1 MYNFLSFLVVVSG
14 ADSFLLYLI
23 WWIPTNHEFYA
34 SNRDWFQL
42 FNQLLSFTSQTQEF
56 LYIFMS
62 TQKSTIC
69 FLVCSPSRQKKTV
82 EKEIVVLF
90 LFDKGQSENIF
101 SSFLS
106 STSSGNW
113 RLSTVVPLVWCVTTF
128 DRYNRCTNARCILS
142 SQAGTKHPQQLSN
155 TCSGPDCSKGR

>member
-69 FLVCSPSRQKKTV
+69 FLVCSPSRQKKNCREGNCCTISV
-82 EKEIVVLF
+82 RQRSKRKYFFFFPQLNKFRKLKAQHGGAPGLMCDNIRPVQPLYKRKVYSVV
-90 LFDKGQSENIF
+90 
-101 SSFLS
+101 SS
-106 STSSGNW
+106 
-113 RLSTVVPLVWCVTTF
+113 R
-128 DRYNRCTNARCILS
+128 D
-142 SQAGTKHPQQLSN
+142 
-155 TCSGPDCSKGR
+155 

>member
-62 TQKSTIC
+62 AKDTKVNH
-69 FLVCSPSRQKKTV
+69 L
-82 EKEIVVLF
+82 LF
-90 LFDKGQSENIF
+90 GL
-101 SSFLS
+101 
-106 STSSGNW
+106 
-113 RLSTVVPLVWCVTTF
+113 
-128 DRYNRCTNARCILS
+128 
-142 SQAGTKHPQQLSN
+142 
-155 TCSGPDCSKGR
+155 